1 MLQSPKSGDNILA
14 WARKATKEINSN
26 IIHNG
31 IGIKVLRTPQGTNIS
46 VKSGRN
52 VKGSAGDNSEM
63 PFDVNFKEFNENDN
77 KIYVEVKYGD
87 VYYNL
92 GTLTTKVTPLK
103 DVHKEVYSF
112 GLEEGESE
120 GDNMILLGLTFNYS
134 DSEDG
139 MFPETWSFDVVPDSE
154 DEAYSDITG
163 VKYFPLFLVIVH
175 TLPEGTEVDDT
186 FDPSEYPV
194 AWQTTVND
202 GTGDKLIVGIQLYH
216 GDVHVTYSVGA
227 PVIAE
232 ISGESSAGSYTA
244 SAMDFNQETGTIGD
258 FTIQVCE
265 LAYTDA
271 LPAGSRVIAH
281 PGYVLAYSSGTG
293 SII

>member
-14 WARKATKEINSN
+14 WAKNATKEINSN
-26 IIHNG
+26 TIHNG

-46 VKSGRN
+46 VQPSTKG
-52 VKGSAGDNSEM
+52 KGSLPAREM
-63 PFDVNFKEFNENDN
+63 PFDVRFKEFNENDN
-77 KIYVEVKYGD
+77 KVYVEVKYGD

-112 GLEEGESE
+112 GLDEGEAE
-120 GDNMILLGLTFNYS
+120 GDTIILLGLTFNYS
-134 DSEDG
+134 DSEDS
-139 MFPETWSFDVVPDSE
+139 MFPETWNFGVIPDSK
-154 DEAYSDITG
+154 DEAYSDFTG

-175 TLPEGTEVDDT
+175 TLPTDPEEEDT
-186 FDPSEYPV
+186 FEASEYPV

-202 GTGDKLIVGIQLYH
+202 GTGDKLVVGIQLYH
-216 GDVHVTYSVGA
+216 GDVHISYSVGA

-232 ISGESSAGSYTA
+232 ISGESSAGSYSA
-244 SAMDFNQETGTIGD
+244 IAMDFNQETGTIGE

-293 SII
+293 SIT

>member
-1 MLQSPKSGDNILA
+1 MLQSPKSGDNILT
-14 WARKATKEINSN
+14 WAKNATKEINSN
-26 IIHNG
+26 TIHNG
-31 IGIKVLRTPQGTNIS
+31 IGIKVLRTPQGTNVS
-46 VKSGRN
+46 VQPSAKGKS
-52 VKGSAGDNSEM
+52 SSTAHEM
-63 PFDVNFKEFNENDN
+63 PFDVRFKEFNVNDN
-77 KIYVEVKYGD
+77 KVYVEIKYGD

-92 GTLTTKVTPLK
+92 GTLTSKVTPLK
-103 DVHKEVYSF
+103 DVHKEEYSF
-112 GLEEGESE
+112 GLDEGEAE
-120 GDNMILLGLTFNYS
+120 GDTIILLGLTFNYS

-139 MFPETWSFDVVPDSE
+139 MFPETWNFDVVPDSE
-154 DEAYSDITG
+154 DEAYSDLTG

-175 TLPEGTEVDDT
+175 TLPTDPEEKDT
-186 FDPSEYPV
+186 FDASDYPV

-232 ISGESSAGSYTA
+232 ISGESSAGSYSA
-244 SAMDFNQETGTIGD
+244 STMDLNQETGTTGE

>member
-14 WARKATKEINSN
+14 WAKNATKEINSN
-26 IIHNG
+26 TIHNG

-46 VKSGRN
+46 VQPSAKR
-52 VKGSAGDNSEM
+52 KGSSPAHEM

-139 MFPETWSFDVVPDSE
+139 MFPETWSFDVVSDSE
-154 DEAYSDITG
+154 DEAYSDLTG

-175 TLPEGTEVDDT
+175 AIPEGTEVEDT

-244 SAMDFNQETGTIGD
+244 SAMDFNQETGTTGE

-265 LAYTDA
+265 LAYTDS

>member
-14 WARKATKEINSN
+14 WARNATKEINSN
-26 IIHNG
+26 TIHNG

-63 PFDVNFKEFNENDN
+63 PFDVNFKEFNENDK

-92 GTLTTKVTPLK
+92 GTLTSKITPLK

-112 GLEEGESE
+112 GLDEGEAE
-120 GDNMILLGLTFNYS
+120 GDTRILLGLTFNYS
-134 DSEDG
+134 DSEDN
-139 MFPETWSFDVVPDSE
+139 MFPETWSFDVVPDSK

-175 TLPEGTEVDDT
+175 ALPEGTEVEDT
-186 FDPSEYPV
+186 FDASEYPV

-202 GTGDKLIVGIQLYH
+202 GIGDKLVVGIQLYH

-244 SAMDFNQETGTIGD
+244 SAMDFNQETGTTGD